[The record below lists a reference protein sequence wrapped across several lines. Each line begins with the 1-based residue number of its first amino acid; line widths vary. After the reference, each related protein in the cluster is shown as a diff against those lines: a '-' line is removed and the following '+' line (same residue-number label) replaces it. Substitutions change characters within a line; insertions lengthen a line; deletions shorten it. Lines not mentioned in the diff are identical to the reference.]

1 MKTTDDSRN
10 NGSFWPAVNAAKKI
24 TERNP
29 DKDQLDEYRV
39 LVTAMGKLDSESQ
52 QAVVWWVIND
62 VLGGTTTTQ
71 IQAAFA
77 VARIVR
83 PQMTHLVHNAAVVNQ
98 LVMDGVELSTLI
110 SLGLAEIRTKK
121 GGNPRVV
128 YKIGVTA
135 LEEAAQK
142 LKSNG
147 EAEMAGIVSRHLRKQ
162 KEFQLLAEARRTT
175 RSVEA
180 TEQAETVSSA
190 DTDDETDLVVV
201 GEPTVPKDKTPKP
214 DPPKKRRKKKT

>member
-98 LVMDGVELSTLI
+98 LVMEGIELSRLI
-110 SLGLAEIRTKK
+110 SLGLAEIRTK
-121 GGNPRVV
+121 GDRPRVV
-128 YKIGVTA
+128 YKIGAVA
-135 LEEAAQK
+135 LKEAAEG
-142 LKSNG
+142 LKNSGEDG
-147 EAEMAGIVSRHLRKQ
+147 EAELAGVVTRHLRKQ
-162 KEFQLLAEARRTT
+162 KEFQLLAAARRAIH
-175 RSVEA
+175 SAEA
-180 TEQAETVSSA
+180 TEPEQAETVPPDNPA
-190 DTDDETDLVVV
+190 DEPAPVA
-201 GEPTVPKDKTPKP
+201 GEAKGPKDK
-214 DPPKKRRKKKT
+214 PPKKRGGKKKKT